1 MRRKITTK
9 NRGLQTVKRNARRWR
24 DSFTGH
30 QIRIGVM
37 GSSGGDVEP
46 NVAALSRSLGRAIA
60 KHGCCLLTGACPG
73 LPHEAVLG
81 AWELDGRV
89 VGISPAASLREHI
102 ETFDSPFREYGVLIF
117 TGLGLM
123 GRELVNIRS
132 SDIVIVVGGR
142 SGTLGEFAIAYETG
156 KLIGVLTGT
165 GGITGALGELQ
176 ASLNKNTGSEI
187 LYDSDSEQLVV
198 RLLERYRDHIYVCPT
213 HPASQS
219 GPPGW
224 NEDRGSRAGRQ
235 DGRPRGNGIRTG

>member
-1 MRRKITTK
+1 MK
-9 NRGLQTVKRNARRWR
+9 TVKSKTKKRIRRSVSQNHRKSR
-24 DSFTGH
+24 DAFTGH

-37 GSSGGDVEP
+37 GSAGGDLEP
-46 NVAALSRSLGRAIA
+46 KVTSVCRNLGRAIA

-81 AWELDGRV
+81 AGELDGRV
-89 VGISPAASLREHI
+89 VGISPAANLQEHI
-102 ETFDSPFREYGVLIF
+102 ETFDSPYKEYGVLIF
-117 TGLGLM
+117 TGLGEM

-165 GGITGALGELQ
+165 GGITGALEELQ

-187 LYDSDSEQLVV
+187 LYDSNSERLVI
-198 RLLERYRDHIYVCPT
+198 RLLDRYRTHIYTCPG
-213 HPASQS
+213 HPAV
-219 GPPGW
+219 
-224 NEDRGSRAGRQ
+224 
-235 DGRPRGNGIRTG
+235 RPA

>member
-1 MRRKITTK
+1 MRKRLRTK
-9 NRGLQTVKRNARRWR
+9 NRGHQTVKPNPRRSR

-37 GSSGGDVEP
+37 GSAGGELEPDVADHCR
-46 NVAALSRSLGRAIA
+46 VLGRAIA

-81 AWELDGRV
+81 ARELNGQV
-89 VGISPAASLREHI
+89 VGISPAASLQEHI

-156 KLIGVLTGT
+156 KLIGVLIGT
-165 GGITGALGELQ
+165 GGITGALSELQ

-187 LYDSDSEQLVV
+187 LYDSNSEKLVV
-198 RLLERYRDHIYVCPT
+198 RLLDRYRTHIYTCPS
-213 HPASQS
+213 HPASQATHH
-219 GPPGW
+219 
-224 NEDRGSRAGRQ
+224 AGKEV
-235 DGRPRGNGIRTG
+235 